1 MRKYIGFT
9 VMALALLTIPIGVQ
23 VNKTYAS
30 ANIEYVKIGLES
42 NFKDKDY
49 IIIKNSDIIVS
60 GDNIN
65 GLIYSNSGFKV
76 GATKK
81 YYYKSNK
88 TFSNFEDAKAFKDNM
103 NNESNLVLAKL
114 AFTKEGW
121 SIYLGGF
128 NSDSEAKASSDLFS
142 NCTLVKGNDKRVE
155 LTGGDL
161 QNTIIIDDTSKF
173 SIKGNSEAYMMIGEK
188 KYRGSLGFEA
198 KNSKVTATNTLLL
211 EEYLYGV
218 IPVEMPASWNTEA
231 LKAQSISARSY
242 VYVRTGVHKD
252 LGYDLCD
259 TTHCQVYGGY
269 DKEAEATN
277 NAVDATKNL
286 VAYYDDNP
294 INAVFYSSSGGVT
307 ESSQNAWSDKIPYLK
322 SVKELNETTAKI
334 WQRTITMGEV
344 NSLITKNKLN
354 IGEAVG
360 FTIKKTENNRVQ
372 ELIIN
377 GTKGKKSLIKEEIRT
392 FFSGLKGG
400 SLESR
405 LFTLGEESPVIT
417 SQDVV
422 NSSTFIY
429 NEGESIPFLVEDAS
443 VLYSTGAQPVMGD
456 VSIIGKDSS
465 ADYTSNVTVSENGVS
480 TSVGDTV
487 FTGRGWGH
495 GVGMSQN
502 GAKGM
507 ADLGYSYEQ
516 ILKHYYTGIEI
527 K

>member
-23 VNKTYAS
+23 INKTYAKE
-30 ANIEYVKIGLES
+30 NIEYIKIGLEA
-42 NFKDKDY
+42 NFKDKEY
-49 IIIKNSDIIVS
+49 IIIKNNDIIVS
-60 GDNIN
+60 GDNIR
-65 GLIYSNSGFKV
+65 GQIYSNSGFK
-76 GATKK
+76 ASPTTK

-88 TFSNFEDAKAFKDNM
+88 IFSSFEEALSFKDNI
-103 NNESNLVLAKL
+103 NNSSSNLLAKL

-121 SIYLGGF
+121 TVYLGSF
-128 NSDSEAKASSDLFS
+128 NTDSEAKASANLFADAV
-142 NCTLVKGNDKRVE
+142 LVKGTDTRIE

-161 QNTIIIDDTSKF
+161 TNTIIIDNTSKF
-173 SIKGNSEAYMMIGEK
+173 LVSGNTEGYINIGEK
-188 KYRGSLGFEA
+188 KYRGSIGFVSKNA
-198 KNSKVTATNTLLL
+198 KITATNTLLL

-218 IPVEMPASWNTEA
+218 VPVEMPPSWNEEA

-242 VYVRTGVHKD
+242 VYARSGVHNES
-252 LGYDLCD
+252 GYDMCD
-259 TTHCQVYGGY
+259 TSHCQVYGGY
-269 DKEAEATN
+269 DKEVKSTN
-277 NAVDATKNL
+277 DAVDATKSL
-286 VAYYDDNP
+286 VAYYEDKP

-307 ESSQNAWSDKIPYLK
+307 ESSQNAWTNKIPYLK
-322 SVKELNETTAKI
+322 SVKELNETTPKL

-344 NSLITKNKLN
+344 NTLLAKNKVN
-354 IGEAVG
+354 IGEALG
-360 FTIKKTENNRVQ
+360 FTIKKIENNRVQ

-377 GTKGKKSLIKEEIRT
+377 GTKGKKSLIKEDIRT
-392 FFSGLKGG
+392 FFSSLKGG

-405 LFTLGEESPVIT
+405 LFTFGEDGPNVT

-422 NSSTFIY
+422 NSSTFVY
-429 NEGESIPFLVEDAS
+429 NGGESIPFLVEEAS
-443 VLYSTGAQPVMGD
+443 ILYSTGAQPVIGD
-456 VSIIGKDSS
+456 VTVIGKDST
-465 ADYTSNVTVSENGVS
+465 ATYTNNVTVSEDGLV

-507 ADLGYSYEQ
+507 AELGYSYDQ